1 MTAEVSSAPLVAPL
15 GSSVVLPCFCDK
27 SVPSNDLKVEWR
39 IKETLVHLYQDGESQ
54 AQEDY
59 QNRAHFFT
67 EEFQHG
73 NFSLRLDDLR
83 AEDEGQYT
91 CTVYSK
97 QRSVFSTQASL
108 EPRLLDSVLHLHLF
122 LVVCPNMIMFFA
134 FVFWG
139 VSEGSV
145 SETVCCCALYF
156 LRPLLLLWAAPFIK
170 DLFSDKIKTWIQK
183 YSYVAEYAVF
193 SLVMYSALF
202 ASAWERFLNYAVF
215 NKVMMIVLFAIVFVC
230 CLCKITYILVSEVW
244 KKTGRIVKIFDLVA
258 DMTFQILPTL
268 QFILLFF
275 TFGAARGGLIMI
287 VVLPVLLMMMT
298 NDRWLIRCR
307 YGLDFSESVVRTVM
321 LIFILVTN
329 ALMIGLYI
337 FTLGNR
343 TDPIGWG
350 CVMVFLQILWTVMYF
365 TDAAYSFLSLS
376 RDFQRYVSV
385 YVFGSVA
392 VVLLNSAALITELI
406 LKTVNGDRM
415 MADLRFI
422 VFPSECL
429 FVVSLL
435 ISGFSGSK
443 IADCLKSCQTKMR
456 SVRVRRS
463 PQQNQS
469 TEMNPLN
476 AGDQEQNQPD
486 SVLAQ
491 T

>member
-1 MTAEVSSAPLVAPL
+1 
-15 GSSVVLPCFCDK
+15 
-27 SVPSNDLKVEWR
+27 
-39 IKETLVHLYQDGESQ
+39 
-54 AQEDY
+54 
-59 QNRAHFFT
+59 
-67 EEFQHG
+67 
-73 NFSLRLDDLR
+73 
-83 AEDEGQYT
+83 
-91 CTVYSK
+91 
-97 QRSVFSTQASL
+97 
-108 EPRLLDSVLHLHLF
+108 
-122 LVVCPNMIMFFA
+122 MIMFFA

-170 DLFSDKIKTWIQK
+170 DLFSVQIKTWIQK

-193 SLVMYSALF
+193 SIVIYSALF

-215 NKVMMIVLFAIVFVC
+215 NKVMIIVLFAIVFVC
-230 CLCKITYILVSEVW
+230 CLCKITYILVTEVG
-244 KKTGRIVKIFDLVA
+244 KKSGRIVKIFDVVA

-268 QFILLFF
+268 QFILLFY

-287 VVLPVLLMMMT
+287 VILPVLLMMMT
-298 NDRWLIRCR
+298 NDRWLYRCR
-307 YGLDFSESVVRTVM
+307 YGLGFSESVVKTVM

-329 ALMIGLYI
+329 VLMIGLYI
-337 FTLGNR
+337 FTLENQ

-365 TDAAYSFLSLS
+365 IDVAADDAYYFDFSLS

-429 FVVSLL
+429 FAVSLL

-443 IADCLKSCQTKMR
+443 IAGCLKSCQNKVR
-456 SVRVRRS
+456 SIRVRRS
-463 PQQNQS
+463 SQQNQS